1 MMHEV
6 LLIKTEAD
14 NAAMLKQACKPY
26 VQKIDLILCTDSLPQ
41 AVRLCQQH
49 VPALIFLD
57 TAELSASET
66 NSCSAQFHD
75 LCPDAFLFLISAP
88 AGATQTLKTC
98 VEMTILTPIDSD
110 ALRKSI
116 GRCIRKAEAQKLL
129 SEMEQKLSQL
139 RPQIITALIRDIAV
153 NASPSAIREKL
164 DALDIPFRSG
174 FIAAVQA
181 DLAITKKTALQTL
194 FTECSY
200 TVLAG
205 DFFSYCFFLALGKP
219 GDIAVMRSRTQEA
232 AICAGIG
239 SFQEELHGLHDSYEE
254 ALKDLLSATH
264 TVIDRN
270 QPSALKQTIM
280 HNLN

>member
-1 MMHEV
+1 MMHGV
-6 LLIKTEAD
+6 LLIKTDAD
-14 NAAMLKQACKPY
+14 HTAMLKQALGPY
-26 VQKIDLILCTDSLPQ
+26 EQKIDLILCTYSLPQ
-41 AVRLCQQH
+41 AALLCQQH

-57 TAELSASET
+57 TAGLSASET

-75 LCPDAFLFLISAP
+75 LCPDAFLFLISEP
-88 AGATQTLKTC
+88 ARAAQTLKTC
-98 VEMTILTPIDSD
+98 VEMTILTPIDPD

-116 GRCIRKAEAQKLL
+116 DRCIRKAEARKLL
-129 SEMEQKLSQL
+129 SKVEEKLSRLQ
-139 RPQIITALIRDIAV
+139 PQIITALIRDIAV

-181 DLAITKKTALQTL
+181 DLAITKKAALQTL
-194 FTECSY
+194 FTECGY

-219 GDIAVMRSRTQEA
+219 GDIAVMRSQTQEA

-239 SFQEELHGLHDSYEE
+239 SFQEKLHRLHGSYEE

-264 TVIDRN
+264 TIIDT
-270 QPSALKQTIM
+270 SYGTSTY
-280 HNLN
+280 

>member
-129 SEMEQKLSQL
+129 SEMAQKLSQL
-139 RPQIITALIRDIAV
+139 RCRSSLRSSVILRSTHHHLPSAKSWMRWTSLFALGLSQQCRPI
-153 NASPSAIREKL
+153 SPSRKKQRCRRCSPNVAIL
-164 DALDIPFRSG
+164 
-174 FIAAVQA
+174 
-181 DLAITKKTALQTL
+181 
-194 FTECSY
+194 Y
-200 TVLAG
+200 
-205 DFFSYCFFLALGKP
+205 
-219 GDIAVMRSRTQEA
+219 
-232 AICAGIG
+232 
-239 SFQEELHGLHDSYEE
+239 
-254 ALKDLLSATH
+254 
-264 TVIDRN
+264 
-270 QPSALKQTIM
+270 
-280 HNLN
+280 